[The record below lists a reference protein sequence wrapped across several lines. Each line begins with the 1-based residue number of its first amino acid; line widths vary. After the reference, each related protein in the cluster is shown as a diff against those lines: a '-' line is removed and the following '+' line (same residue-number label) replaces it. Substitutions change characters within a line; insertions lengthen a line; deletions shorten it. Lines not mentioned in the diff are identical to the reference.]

1 MKLVSWTTSLT
12 LRQKQPKLL
21 AEALY
26 PLVVTQGAF
35 TYTMQ
40 PQNPNTKINLDL
52 IDQVVD
58 RIPEWTW
65 TVVKNRLVTDLV
77 DAMTTTIL
85 ERLTGN
91 PNGDDRAQEIL
102 DDYYASFDKNKDL
115 IVDSF
120 RIIGEEQTLYS
131 LDSLQLNKITEPI
144 NND

>member
-1 MKLVSWTTSLT
+1 
-12 LRQKQPKLL
+12 
-21 AEALY
+21 
-26 PLVVTQGAF
+26 
-35 TYTMQ
+35 MQ

-65 TVVKNRLVTDLV
+65 SVVKDRLVTDLV
-77 DAMTTTIL
+77 DAMSTTVL

-91 PNGDDRAQEIL
+91 PTDDDRAQEIL
-102 DDYYASFDKNKDL
+102 DDYYAPSDKNKDL

-120 RIIGEEQTLYS
+120 KIIGEEQTLHS